1 MSNEKIKIVFM
12 GTPDFSVKTLD
23 MLNNDSNVEVLCA
36 ITKVDTKS
44 SRGQKINFSEVKKYA
59 IEHNIKCYQPDKIKN
74 DTELINTIKKL
85 NPDFIVVVAFG
96 QILSKEILDIPKY
109 GCINGHAS
117 LLPKYRGAS
126 PIQSMILNGDK
137 IVGTTTMLMSEGL
150 DSGDILEQYSFEM
163 ANEETGGSLFDKL
176 SDETAKLIIHTILN
190 FQNINPIKQNEE
202 EATYVKTI
210 KKEDGLIDL
219 ENETAEYIERK
230 IRAYNPWPSAYI
242 YIDNKLF
249 KIYKA
254 KIIDNVDVK
263 NLKIIQNNI
272 YLSNTDMFFKT
283 KNKYLQILELQPESK
298 KRMRI
303 QDYLNGYKN

>member
-1 MSNEKIKIVFM
+1 MKNDKIKIVFM

-23 MLNNDSNVEVLCA
+23 MLNNDPNIDVLCVV
-36 ITKVDTKS
+36 TKVDTKS
-44 SRGQKINFSEVKKYA
+44 SRGQKINLSEVKKYA
-59 IEHNIKCYQPDKIKN
+59 NSYNIKCYQPDKIKT
-74 DTELINTIKKL
+74 DIEIINAIKDLK
-85 NPDFIVVVAFG
+85 PDFIVVVAFG

-109 GCINGHAS
+109 ACINGHAS

-137 IVGTTTMLMSEGL
+137 IVGTSTMLMAEGL
-150 DSGDILEQYSFEM
+150 DCGDILEQVSFEM
-163 ANEETGGSLFDKL
+163 AEDETGGSLFEKL
-176 SDETAKLIIHTILN
+176 SIETAKLVLHTILN
-190 FQNINPIKQNEE
+190 YQNINPIKQNEE
-202 EATYVKTI
+202 AATYVKII

-230 IRAYNPWPSAYI
+230 IRAYNPWPSAHI

-249 KIYKA
+249 KIFKS
-254 KIIDNVDVK
+254 KIIENIDIK
-263 NLKIIQNNI
+263 NLKEIQKNI

-298 KRMRI
+298 KRMSI

>member
-23 MLNNDSNVEVLCA
+23 MLNNDSNIEVLCT

-96 QILSKEILDIPKY
+96 QILSKEILDIPKD

-150 DSGDILEQYSFEM
+150 DSGDILEQYSFEI
-163 ANEETGGSLFDKL
+163 ADEETGGSLFDKL

-210 KKEDGLIDL
+210 KKEDGLINL
-219 ENETAEYIERK
+219 ENETAEFIERK

-254 KIIDNVDVK
+254 KIIDDLNIK
-263 NLKIIQNNI
+263 NLKEIQNNI

-298 KRMRI
+298 KRMSI

>member
-1 MSNEKIKIVFM
+1 M

-23 MLNNDSNVEVLCA
+23 MLNNDSNIEVLCT

-96 QILSKEILDIPKY
+96 QILSKEILDIPKD

-150 DSGDILEQYSFEM
+150 DSGDILEQYSFEI
-163 ANEETGGSLFDKL
+163 ADEETGGSLFDKL

-210 KKEDGLIDL
+210 KKEDGLINL
-219 ENETAEYIERK
+219 ENETAEFIERK

-254 KIIDNVDVK
+254 KIIDDLNIK
-263 NLKIIQNNI
+263 NLKEIQNNI

-298 KRMRI
+298 KRMSI

>member
-23 MLNNDSNVEVLCA
+23 MLNNDSNIEVLCT

-44 SRGQKINFSEVKKYA
+44 SRGQKINFSEVKKYS

-74 DTELINTIKKL
+74 DTELINTIKRL

-150 DSGDILEQYSFEM
+150 DSGDILEQYSFEI
-163 ANEETGGSLFDKL
+163 ADEETGGSLFDKL

-210 KKEDGLIDL
+210 KKEDGRIDL

-298 KRMRI
+298 KRMSI

>member
-23 MLNNDSNVEVLCA
+23 MLNNDSNIEVLCT

-44 SRGQKINFSEVKKYA
+44 SRGQKINFSQVKKYA

-150 DSGDILEQYSFEM
+150 DSGDILEQYSFEI
-163 ANEETGGSLFDKL
+163 ADEETGGSLFDKL

-298 KRMRI
+298 KRMSI

>member
-1 MSNEKIKIVFM
+1 M

>member
-23 MLNNDSNVEVLCA
+23 MLNNDSNIEVLCT

-59 IEHNIKCYQPDKIKN
+59 IDHNIKCYQPDKIKN

-150 DSGDILEQYSFEM
+150 DSGDILEQYSFEI
-163 ANEETGGSLFDKL
+163 ADEETGGSLFDKL

-242 YIDNKLF
+242 SIDNKLF

-254 KIIDNVDVK
+254 KIIDNVDVE

-298 KRMRI
+298 KRMSI

>member
-1 MSNEKIKIVFM
+1 
-12 GTPDFSVKTLD
+12 
-23 MLNNDSNVEVLCA
+23 
-36 ITKVDTKS
+36 
-44 SRGQKINFSEVKKYA
+44 
-59 IEHNIKCYQPDKIKN
+59 
-74 DTELINTIKKL
+74 
-85 NPDFIVVVAFG
+85 
-96 QILSKEILDIPKY
+96 
-109 GCINGHAS
+109 
-117 LLPKYRGAS
+117 
-126 PIQSMILNGDK
+126 
-137 IVGTTTMLMSEGL
+137 MLMSEGL
-150 DSGDILEQYSFEM
+150 DSGDILEQYSFEI
-163 ANEETGGSLFDKL
+163 ADEETGGSLFDKL

-190 FQNINPIKQNEE
+190 FQNINPIKQNEDA
-202 EATYVKTI
+202 ATYVKTI
-210 KKEDGLIDL
+210 KKEDGRIDL

-298 KRMRI
+298 KRMSI

>member
-23 MLNNDSNVEVLCA
+23 MLNNDSNIEVLCT

-44 SRGQKINFSEVKKYA
+44 SRGQKISFSEVKKYA

-150 DSGDILEQYSFEM
+150 DSGDILEQYSFEI
-163 ANEETGGSLFDKL
+163 ADEETGGSLFDKL

-190 FQNINPIKQNEE
+190 FQNINPIKQNEDA
-202 EATYVKTI
+202 ATYVKTI
-210 KKEDGLIDL
+210 KKEDGRIDL

-298 KRMRI
+298 KRMSI